1 MAAIPCEVI
10 EVAFRPKFSHWHFP
24 SKQINPCF
32 IVALG
37 TARHEDVDAPALHWG
52 SCQQVNWITH
62 YENPHQTDQPTNMM
76 LSFGNEDDLYSLKR
90 LYYFNFWVFEL
101 YRVECAWFVCVSP
114 FSFACLRVDMILGK
128 RQTSSSQQILSWT
141 PSYKRTWD
149 STSST
154 WGRSLKS
161 DPEAKLFRNY
171 DALQNILIRIVID
184 KYLGLSWPYLLMGG
198 VRRITANVMN
208 FLFFWN
214 PTLTS
219 RNQQKI
225 LKNIVATHLPSFYD
239 LVMIN
244 GFHLQLSI

>member
-1 MAAIPCEVI
+1 MLESATNFALKMAAIPCEVI
-10 EVAFRPKFSHWHFP
+10 EVAFRPNFLIDISLQN
-24 SKQINPCF
+24 QINPCF

-114 FSFACLRVDMILGK
+114 FSFACLRVDMLLGK
-128 RQTSSSQQILSWT
+128 RQTSSLQQM
-141 PSYKRTWD
+141 PKQGRFQHVKWD
-149 STSST
+149 STSSP

-161 DPEAKLFRNY
+161 DPEAKLFRNS
-171 DALQNILIRIVID
+171 DALQNILIRID
-184 KYLGLSWPYLLMGG
+184 KYLGLSWPYLLRGG

-208 FLFFWN
+208 FLF
-214 PTLTS
+214 
-219 RNQQKI
+219 
-225 LKNIVATHLPSFYD
+225 V
-239 LVMIN
+239 
-244 GFHLQLSI
+244 

>member
-1 MAAIPCEVI
+1 MLMRQPFI
-10 EVAFRPKFSHWHFP
+10 EDLVTR
-24 SKQINPCF
+24 
-32 IVALG
+32 
-37 TARHEDVDAPALHWG
+37 
-52 SCQQVNWITH
+52 WI
-62 YENPHQTDQPTNMM
+62 ESRQTDQPTNMM
-76 LSFGNEDDLYSLKR
+76 LSFCNEDDPYSLKR
-90 LYYFNFWVFEL
+90 FYYFNLKVFEL
-101 YRVECAWFVCVSP
+101 YQVEWAWFVCVSP

-141 PSYKRTWD
+141 PSYKKTWD
-149 STSST
+149 STSSP

-161 DPEAKLFRNY
+161 DPEAKFFRNS
-171 DALQNILIRIVID
+171 DALQNILIRID
-184 KYLGLSWPYLLMGG
+184 KYLGLSWPYLLRGG

-244 GFHLQLSI
+244 GFHLQLSIQSCVQFNAHFIIDKWHTVNL